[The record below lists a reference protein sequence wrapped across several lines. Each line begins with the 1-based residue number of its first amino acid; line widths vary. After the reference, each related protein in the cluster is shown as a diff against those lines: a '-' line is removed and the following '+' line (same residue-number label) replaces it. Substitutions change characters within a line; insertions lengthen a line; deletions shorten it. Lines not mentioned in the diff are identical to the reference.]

1 MNKILIG
8 FISISLLLACK
19 SKTKKDNSQEEFF
32 PAISFLKGQA
42 KHIDTSL
49 YRIVKVETVD
59 SNSITAYIKRE
70 EFSKYAKEFLELP
83 DISSNKWK
91 DDYEETRIYD
101 EVLNNII
108 LSYKT
113 VEEDNEIRS
122 EDIML
127 EPTNS
132 SGNSEVKN
140 IIINT
145 LQTAQD
151 STIEKNMVWYVNK
164 RFIIVTKIQKAD
176 QPEKIKK
183 LEVIW
188 NDFPGQTQM

>member
-59 SNSITAYIKRE
+59 SNSITTYIKRE

>member
-59 SNSITAYIKRE
+59 SNSITTYIKRE

-188 NDFPGQTQM
+188 NDFPG